1 MSRHR
6 PVGNRGR
13 EQRKARSS
21 SKLLEGLAIVQRLYL
36 ETGGDDIDFGIR
48 SAKLMLQIYQEECEG
63 NPREGMEPVTHDQ
76 ANRARQQLA
85 SFTRQRERKLAEL
98 KKLVDEGDQEEADRS
113 ADAERNAD
121 VPSAETPLTDASTE
135 TFDTESA
142 FDADQRSALR
152 TDPAF
157 DADQRSALRTDP
169 AHDADQGS
177 ALRTDPA
184 HDADQ
189 GSALRAAKQA
199 G

>member
-98 KKLVDEGDQEEADRS
+98 QKLVEEGQQEEA
-113 ADAERNAD
+113 ERDAD
-121 VPSAETPLTDASTE
+121 VPSAETPAEDASTE
-135 TFDTESA
+135 TFDTAQASA
-142 FDADQRSALR
+142 ADQEEGQA
-152 TDPAF
+152 PKVPVPGA
-157 DADQRSALRTDP
+157 
-169 AHDADQGS
+169 G
-177 ALRTDPA
+177 
-184 HDADQ
+184 
-189 GSALRAAKQA
+189 AAARQA